1 VDSRISLYKL
11 EVLCAVVELGGAG
24 RAAARMFVSQPVIS
38 EHIRSLEQ
46 RLSTTI
52 FDRTT
57 RGLELTEAGH
67 NVYGWARD
75 ILRRSAEMERDLAGL
90 SGGTAGAAAIA
101 TSMTVGSYLLP
112 PVITRFVAAS
122 PDARVTVHVF
132 DPNQIWEAITSGLC
146 DFGVPIAQGIPHGR
160 GLTGELVGYQD
171 LILVGPPDPTA
182 TQKSMG
188 IADLAALPFVST
200 PQSSIRRDIED
211 AELAKLGITDRKVV
225 VEFGHPEA
233 IKYAVTNGLGFA
245 LLFRASAERELES
258 GTLREIVVDDARPR
272 LPLFVVWRS
281 SKRLSPMQRALITA
295 IRDHAPNP
303 GPLTMS

>member
-1 VDSRISLYKL
+1 MDSRISLYKL

-57 RGLELTEAGH
+57 RGLELTEAGRC
-67 NVYGWARD
+67 VYGWARD

-146 DFGVPIAQGIPHGR
+146 DFGVPIAPGIPHGR
-160 GLTGELVGYQD
+160 GLAGELVGHQD

-182 TQKSMG
+182 TQKPMR
-188 IADLAALPFVST
+188 IADVAALPFVSA

-233 IKYAVTNGLGFA
+233 IKHAVTNGLGFA
-245 LLFRASAERELES
+245 LLFRASAERELEF
-258 GTLREIVVDDARPR
+258 GTLREILIDDARPR
-272 LPLFVVWRS
+272 LPIYVVWRS

-295 IRDHAPNP
+295 IRDHATSAR
-303 GPLTMS
+303 PLTVS